1 MSHPAAID
9 PARVLAECEQR
20 FTRRSGPGGQNRNK
34 VETAVILRHR
44 PTGLV
49 AEASERRTQ
58 GENRDRALF
67 RLRLAMA
74 LEIRRPMAE
83 APSDLWRSRCRGGK
97 LAINP
102 SHDDFPALLAEALD
116 VLEAHDSDAKAAAS
130 ALGCSTSQLV
140 GLLRDEPRALAMV
153 NARRGDR
160 GLHPYR

>member
-1 MSHPAAID
+1 MSHPAALD
-9 PARVLAECEQR
+9 PARLLAECEQR

-34 VETAVILRHR
+34 VETAVVLRHR

-49 AEASERRTQ
+49 AEASERRSQ

-67 RLRLAMA
+67 RLRSTLA
-74 LEIRRPMAE
+74 LEVRRPFSG

-116 VLEAHDSDAKAAAS
+116 ALDAHDYDAKIAAD
-130 ALGCSTSQLV
+130 LFGCSASQLV
-140 GLLRDEPRALAMV
+140 GLLRDEPKALATV
-153 NARRGDR
+153 NARRADR
-160 GLHPYR
+160 GHHAYR